1 MALVPP
7 RMEDTMCW
15 EVDYK
20 FFAEQKKAQQNRVK
34 QEQRAGV
41 VDQLLNNANKQDE
54 DTKVELAQ
62 VTEVTPAE

>member
-1 MALVPP
+1 
-7 RMEDTMCW
+7 MCW

-20 FFAEQKKAQQNRVK
+20 FFAEQKKAQENRVK

-41 VDQLLNNANKQDE
+41 IDQLLNNANKQDE
-54 DTKVELAQ
+54 DTKVEVAQ

>member
-1 MALVPP
+1 
-7 RMEDTMCW
+7 MCW

-20 FFAEQKKAQQNRVK
+20 FFAEQKKAQEIRVK

-41 VDQLLNNANKQDE
+41 IDQLLNNANKQDE
-54 DTKVELAQ
+54 DTKVEVAQ